1 MDGAVRRSHGEDEAA
16 RLLQEGLAALGLTAD
31 DLPALPKGDPRKV
44 ALASMIRERTI
55 VSNAWIALNLHL
67 GHVSRASRCWKAGSD
82 QLAGSERRKL
92 QNVLS

>member
-1 MDGAVRRSHGEDEAA
+1 MRAHRVASAYVG
-16 RLLQEGLAALGLTAD
+16 T
-31 DLPALPKGDPRKV
+31 LPALPKGDSRKV

-82 QLAGSERRKL
+82 QLARSERRKL